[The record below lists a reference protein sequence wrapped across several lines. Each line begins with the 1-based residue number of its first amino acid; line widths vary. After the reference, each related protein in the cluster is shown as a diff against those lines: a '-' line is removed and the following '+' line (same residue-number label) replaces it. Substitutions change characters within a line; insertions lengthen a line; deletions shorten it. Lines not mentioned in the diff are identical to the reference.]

1 MKSTRTTII
10 VTIALVV
17 VGGMIV
23 AWAMYQKQDVVESIS
38 HVRSFNDENF
48 EKEVVQASMERPVL
62 VDFYAEWCFPCK
74 MLDPVIK
81 ELAQDLRDEAVI
93 GKLDTDKNLI
103 ARRFGINKIPAIFII
118 KDGEIKNAFFGVVS
132 KETLAN
138 ALKEFGS

>member
-10 VTIALVV
+10 VTTALVV

-23 AWAMYQKQDVVESIS
+23 AWAMYQKQDVVEPIS
-38 HVRSFNDENF
+38 RVRSFNDKNF

-74 MLDPVIK
+74 VLDPVIK

-132 KETLAN
+132 KEVLAN